1 MSQAIAILSAVR
13 TPMGGMM
20 GSLSAVPAPE
30 LGAVVIRAAVERA
43 GLHADQL
50 DEVIMGCVL
59 GAGLGQA
66 PARQAALAAGVSQA
80 TACSTVNKVCGSA
93 MMSVMMAGN
102 ALRAGQS
109 KVIVAGGMESM
120 SRAPYLIPQGRQGY
134 RFGSAQ
140 MLDHMQ
146 YDGLQDAYQGVPM
159 GNFAESC
166 ANKYNFSRELQDDY
180 AIESLRRANTA
191 IEQGLF
197 DAEIAPVTIKG
208 RKGDTVVQIDEQPGN
223 ARPDKIPQL
232 RPAFQKDGTVT
243 AANASSISDGAA
255 ALSLM
260 MADDAAAAGLKPIA
274 LIHGYDQSSQEPE
287 WFTTAPVSAISKTLA
302 RVGWSVADVDIWEV
316 NEAVAVVAMAAMKE
330 LGIDHDK
337 LNVNGGAC
345 ALGHP
350 IGASGSR
357 IIVTLL
363 HALQQRGGKKGIAS
377 LCIGGG
383 EATARA
389 LELVDDARLTPRT
402 CPGSRCVSLR

>member
-1 MSQAIAILSAVR
+1 MSQAIAILSAAR

-30 LGAVVIRAAVERA
+30 LGAVAIRAAIERA
-43 GLHADQL
+43 GLNTDQL

-134 RFGSAQ
+134 RFGSAE

-166 ANKYNFSRELQDDY
+166 ANKLAFSRELQDDY
-180 AIESLRRANTA
+180 AIESLRRANAA
-191 IEQGLF
+191 IEEDLF
-197 DAEIAPVTIKG
+197 SAEIAPVTITSRRG
-208 RKGDTVVQIDEQPGN
+208 ETVVDTDEQPGN

-255 ALSLM
+255 ALTLM
-260 MADDAAAAGLKPIA
+260 MADEAKAQGLKPIA

-287 WFTTAPVSAISKTLA
+287 WFTTAPVSAINKTLT

-316 NEAVAVVAMAAMKE
+316 NEAFAVVAMAAMKE

-357 IIVTLL
+357 IIVTLI

-383 EATARA
+383 EATAMA
-389 LELVDDARLTPRT
+389 IELV
-402 CPGSRCVSLR
+402 

>member
-1 MSQAIAILSAVR
+1 MSQAIAILSAAR

-30 LGAVVIRAAVERA
+30 LGAVAIRAAIERA
-43 GLHADQL
+43 GLNTDQL

-134 RFGSAQ
+134 RFGSAE

-166 ANKYNFSRELQDDY
+166 ANKYEFSRESQDDY
-180 AIESLRRANTA
+180 AIESLRRANAA

-208 RKGDTVVQIDEQPGN
+208 RKGETVVQIDEQPGN

-255 ALSLM
+255 ALTLM
-260 MADDAAAAGLKPIA
+260 MADEAQAQGLKPIA
-274 LIHGYDQSSQEPE
+274 LIHGYDQSAQAPE
-287 WFTTAPVSAISKTLA
+287 WFTTAPVSAINKTLG

-316 NEAVAVVAMAAMKE
+316 NEAFAVVAMAAMKE
-330 LGIDHDK
+330 LGIDHDR

-357 IIVTLL
+357 IIVTLI

-383 EATARA
+383 EATAMA
-389 LELVDDARLTPRT
+389 IELI
-402 CPGSRCVSLR
+402 